1 MGLLMYIPFPVSHQ
15 REAWIGRRPE
25 NYREVVINMTFG
37 FQKEAVPSG
46 QRAQAVNM
54 CLIIGPVAESLIY
67 SVPDDT
73 ILWDYEETQ
82 TVLIASVAAK
92 MIANEGYMSN
102 GGGIKKR

>member
-1 MGLLMYIPFPVSHQ
+1 MS
-15 REAWIGRRPE
+15 
-25 NYREVVINMTFG
+25 MTFG
-37 FQKEAVPSG
+37 FHKEVVSSG

-67 SVPDDT
+67 SVPDGT

-82 TVLIASVAAK
+82 TVLIAS
-92 MIANEGYMSN
+92 IADRIIEDDGYISN